1 MINLLIQFWQN
12 FSPWFYD
19 HGIKIIGILIGAY
32 FLRKFA
38 KAFIEKLV
46 RRTIVSDRYVS
57 PEAEKKRE
65 DTLIKVFDTSF
76 RVLVWV
82 AALLMIIQEFGI
94 NIGPLLAGV
103 GVFGLAI
110 GFGAQYVIRDFLTG
124 LFIIFENQYRVGDWV
139 CADSTCGEVEN
150 IDLRKV
156 TLRDLDGTVHY
167 VSNGLI
173 KIASNYSKEFGR
185 INFNIGVAYSA
196 DLDKVREVVNQVGQE
211 IAKDAAWQ
219 DQIREA
225 PYFLRVDEFAD
236 SAIMVKIYGETK
248 PLKQWAVAG
257 ELRRRL
263 KKAFDEHKIEIP
275 FPQMVIHQAKQD

>member
-1 MINLLIQFWQN
+1 MYDLLNQFWEN
-12 FSPWFYD
+12 FGPWFFS

-32 FLRKFA
+32 IARRFA
-38 KAFIEKLV
+38 KVFIEKVV
-46 RRTIVSDRYVS
+46 RKAIIADHHVS

-82 AALLMIIQEFGI
+82 AALLMVIQELGV

-110 GFGAQYVIRDFLTG
+110 GFGAQYVIRDFLAG

-167 VSNGLI
+167 VPNGMVG
-173 KIASNYSKEFGR
+173 IASNYSKKLGR
-185 INFNIGVAYSA
+185 VNFSIGVAYSS
-196 DLDKVREVVNQVGQE
+196 DLDKVKQVINRVGKELANDSEWKEQINQ
-211 IAKDAAWQ
+211 
-219 DQIREA
+219 A
-225 PYFLRVDEFAD
+225 PYFLRVENFAD
-236 SAIMVKIYGETK
+236 SAIIVKIYGETK
-248 PLKQWAVAG
+248 PLKQWAVSG
-257 ELRRRL
+257 ELKSRL
-263 KKAFDEHKIEIP
+263 KKAFEEEGIEIP
-275 FPQMVIHQAKQD
+275 FPQMVIHQTDK